1 MGSQATRPWLVWT
14 VTALA
19 ALSLILVV
27 FNAIWASSN
36 RGMQAAVY
44 QRQQEINQS
53 AFWTRLERGLTQA
66 LANGAFN
73 HRDEDVKALLQKYN
87 VTISNWP
94 AATAP
99 APATAPAKP
108 AAPTGGAK

>member
-19 ALSLILVV
+19 ALSLILVIV
-27 FNAIWASSN
+27 NAYLTSSN
-36 RGMQAAVY
+36 RGAQAVIY
-44 QRQQEINQS
+44 QRQQQINQS
-53 AFWTRLERGLTQA
+53 TFWTRLERGLTQA
-66 LANGAFN
+66 LANAAVN

-94 AATAP
+94 AAP
-99 APATAPAKP
+99 AGAP
-108 AAPTGGAK
+108 AAPSRPAGSAGGGK